1 MVRANALRMLL
12 SAVRNAEIDKRGPL
26 TGQEVLAQ
34 VQKAVKMRQEAIEGA
49 KQAGRD
55 DIREKEE
62 AEMAFLRAYLPAPLA
77 PGELDQ
83 LIAETITET
92 GAAGPAGVG
101 KVMKAIMPRVAGRA
115 DGGAVQK
122 AVRAR
127 LSGGG

>member
-12 SAVRNAEIDKRGPL
+12 SAVRNAEIDKRGSL
-26 TGQEVLAQ
+26 TEPEVLAQ
-34 VQKAVKMRQEAIEGA
+34 VRKAVKMRQEAIEGA

-62 AEMAFLRAYLPAPLA
+62 AEMTSLRTYLPAPLTPA
-77 PGELDQ
+77 EIDKI
-83 LIAETITET
+83 IAETVAET
-92 GAAGPAGVG
+92 GATGPADTG
-101 KVMKAIMPRVAGRA
+101 KVMKAIMPKVAGRA
-115 DGGAVQK
+115 DGGAVSR